1 MENRKLKILYFGPIA
16 PKGKPSAGGFE
27 SANRKNIDALQ
38 RQGVEVVEFPNP
50 VINRKLGPV
59 GKLAYVQM
67 LLAPVKLWRYRH
79 ARGVVLHTTPL
90 YTHLLY
96 PTLCTVRAARL
107 LHIPVLL
114 DLRAGALLRCWERKT
129 CVFRRHLKELVEKA
143 DAVTVESRTYI
154 EPIKTV
160 IGVDTVA
167 TYLPNVA
174 DCRQLP
180 PVDKPRGHYN
190 IFYFGRVT
198 QSKGIAIML
207 QAIAQLDSRFTL
219 YIAGPF
225 GPSCNRDMLERCP
238 RVKYLGFLSPHQL
251 QDYLKMM
258 HFFIFPTS
266 HPGEGQSNSLIEAMA
281 HGLVPVVSN
290 QGFNAEVVGDTGR
303 VLPQGSTGHDYA
315 LAIKALADGDL
326 GKQAWRCQQHIAQ
339 CHNLDLEIPKLIAVY
354 HTLA

>member
-38 RQGVEVVEFPNP
+38 RQGVEVVEFPHP

-129 CVFRRHLKELVEKA
+129 CVFRRHLKELVGKA

-198 QSKGIAIML
+198 QSKGIAVML
-207 QAIAQLDSRFTL
+207 QAIAQLDCRFTL

-281 HGLVPVVSN
+281 HGLIPVVSN

-303 VLPQGSTGHDYA
+303 VLPQGSTGRDYA
-315 LAIKALADGDL
+315 LAIKTLADGDL
-326 GKQAWRCQQHIAQ
+326 GKQAWRCQQQIAQ
-339 CHNLDLEIPKLIAVY
+339 CHNLDLEISKLIAVY